1 MSPTIQAREDI
12 REAGGVLSYE
22 CEKPMKLKSES
33 PGSLEYRSELA
44 EGCFSV
50 IADVNKKRR
59 STLSRLSTRH
69 LLREMKLP

>member
-1 MSPTIQAREDI
+1 
-12 REAGGVLSYE
+12 
-22 CEKPMKLKSES
+22 MKLKSES

-59 STLSRLSTRH
+59 STLSRLLTRP